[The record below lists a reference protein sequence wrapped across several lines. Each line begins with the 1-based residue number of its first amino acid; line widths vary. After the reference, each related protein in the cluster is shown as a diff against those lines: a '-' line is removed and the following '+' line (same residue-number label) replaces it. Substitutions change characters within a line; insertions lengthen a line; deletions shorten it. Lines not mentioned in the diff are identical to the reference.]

1 MNARLMGLFGIMIR
15 PTPRVAGCRSEAMK
29 MLLWIIACV
38 CLSLPGVTVMA
49 AEAGRL
55 YQIGVARKDITPAYP
70 IRLSGYAVR
79 KTEATEVAQRLWT
92 KALAIGSDNEGPAL
106 LITVDN
112 IGVPRHV
119 RDTVVRRLQ
128 EKNRIAPER
137 VTICSTHSHTT
148 PCLAGNL
155 ETLFGEPLPPEQRA
169 RVERYT
175 AELVDAIEQVA
186 LEALRQRKPGR
197 LNWGQSKAG
206 FAANRRTQGGPVD
219 HDLPVLTVTDRRGK
233 LRALFTSYACHC
245 TTLGGEFNQV
255 CGDWAGYAQEILES
269 DHPGTV
275 VLVGIGCGA
284 DANPHPRTGLGLA
297 RQHGQEIAANI
308 NALLTR
314 TLTPVTGALTC
325 RTRQL
330 ELPFE
335 PLPTRAE
342 WEQRALDKSY
352 SGYHARWTLAKLD
365 RGESLPTRLPYLV
378 QTWNFGNKLA
388 MVFLP
393 GEVVVDYALRLKRE
407 FDPARLWVNAYANDV
422 PCYIPSERIL
432 REGGYEGGG
441 AMIFYGL
448 PARLALETEGMI
460 IEAVHE
466 LLPRTFLNQNPAKEG
481 TALDRD

>member
-1 MNARLMGLFGIMIR
+1 M
-15 PTPRVAGCRSEAMK
+15 S
-29 MLLWIIACV
+29 
-38 CLSLPGVTVMA
+38 
-49 AEAGRL
+49 AESGRL
-55 YQIGVARKDITPAYP
+55 YQIGVARKDITPTYP
-70 IRLSGYAVR
+70 VRLSGYAVR
-79 KTEATEVAQRLWT
+79 KTESTEVTQWLWT
-92 KALAIGSDNEGPAL
+92 KALAIGSDKDGPAL
-106 LITVDN
+106 LITVDS

-119 RDTVVRRLQ
+119 RDEVVRRLQ
-128 EKNRIAPER
+128 KKKRIAPER
-137 VTICSTHSHTT
+137 VAICSTHSHTT

-155 ETLFGEPLPPEQRA
+155 ETLFGEPLPPDQLA

-175 AELVDAIEQVA
+175 GELVDAIEQVA

-206 FAANRRTQGGPVD
+206 FAANRRTPGGPVD
-219 HDLPVLTVTDRRGK
+219 HDLPVLTVTDRRGR

-245 TTLGGEFNQV
+245 TTLGGDFNQV
-255 CGDWAGYAQEILES
+255 CGDWAGYAQEILER
-269 DHPGTV
+269 DHPGAA

-284 DANPHPRTGLGLA
+284 DANPHPRTGLKLA

-314 TLTPVTGALTC
+314 ALTPVNGALTC
-325 RTRQL
+325 RARQL
-330 ELPFE
+330 ELPFD

-342 WEQRALDKSY
+342 WEQRALDNSY

-365 RGESLPTRLPYLV
+365 RGESLPLHLPYLV
-378 QTWNFGNKLA
+378 QTWNFGNELA

-393 GEVVVDYALRLKRE
+393 GEVVVDYSLRLKRE
-407 FDPARLWVNAYANDV
+407 FDSARLWVNAYANDV

-448 PARLALETEGMI
+448 PARLATETEGLI
-460 IEAVHE
+460 IGAVHD
-466 LLPRTFLNQNPAKEG
+466 LLPQSFLSQKFTKEG
-481 TALDRD
+481 TASDRN